1 MTVEVHRQSLFDNIV
16 EEIQKIQWKVQRT
29 NNQARMLAGFA
40 EEAFRKERILGQ
52 AEIPSRQWS
61 RTNARGTQMKVER
74 GVQSSIYTGAAKRL
88 TSMDKEFLR
97 VSRFM
102 DLILVPLLQNDHNI
116 LFAYFMSRRGV
127 TRGYPYKDFSVLPEK
142 FNPTKQ
148 CFFYIGDPEHNEER
162 TEKWTEPYLCPLSNR
177 WMVTCCCP
185 VYRGDEFIGVV
196 GIDMDLGKIIEPL
209 RIVLN
214 CTKGG
219 YAFLVSP
226 QGSLVIS
233 SDEGMNS
240 LRDDSVIVEGNWK
253 DLRGKDPR
261 DPDNMEIKD
270 VALTSGRAHLLRT
283 RFASNDWSLIC
294 ILPKARKGSV
304 KAIKR
309 RRVEDR
315 SSPAVEPEST
325 VSHQPLMSFV
335 TSFNESL
342 RQIEKLIEGTTMIGR
357 GVLDHRITVER
368 KDEIGLL
375 AMSINKMAKELK
387 KRMDEVTSA
396 YQKIS
401 QMDRLAAMGRLIAG
415 IAHEINNPLGIIS
428 NYIQILA
435 ANANMDP
442 GVQED
447 IQTIDEEIQRASNI
461 IRGLLDFSGETD
473 IEKNMIWIND
483 VLQRTLGLIR
493 FQIKSRDITL
503 KEEYEE
509 NLPFIMG
516 NATHLQQAF
525 LNIML
530 NSLEAMT
537 DGGRMQVVTKGRVR
551 KTGEKIRRVVEI
563 FLSDTGHGI
572 DRKNLGNIFD
582 PFFTLKGDEGG
593 TGLGLSITY
602 GIIKEHEGAID
613 VKSTVG
619 KGTIVKIT
627 LPALD

>member
-1 MTVEVHRQSLFDNIV
+1 MAVEVHRQSFFDNIV

-40 EEAFRKERILGQ
+40 EEAFRKEKILGQ

-61 RTNARGTQMKVER
+61 RTNVRGTQMKAER

-116 LFAYFMSRRGV
+116 LFAYFMNRRGV
-127 TRGYPYKDFSVLPEK
+127 TRGYPYKDFSVLPEN
-142 FNPTKQ
+142 FNPTEQ
-148 CFFYIGDPEHNEER
+148 CFFYIGNPEHNEKR

-185 VYRGDEFIGVV
+185 VYRGDEFIGIV
-196 GIDMDLGKIIEPL
+196 GLDMDLGKIIEPL
-209 RIVLN
+209 RVVLN
-214 CTKGG
+214 YTKGG

-261 DPDNMEIKD
+261 HPDNMEIKD

-304 KAIKR
+304 MAVKR
-309 RRVEDR
+309 RRAEDR
-315 SSPAVEPEST
+315 SSPAVEAEST

-387 KRMDEVTSA
+387 KRKDEVTSA
-396 YQKIS
+396 YEKIS
-401 QMDRLAAMGRLIAG
+401 QMDRLSAMGRLIAG

-435 ANANMDP
+435 ANATMDP
-442 GVQED
+442 GIQED

-473 IEKNMIWIND
+473 MEKNMIWIND
-483 VLQRTLGLIR
+483 VLQKTLGLIR

-503 KEEYEE
+503 KEEYDE

-551 KTGEKIRRVVEI
+551 KAGEKTRRVVEI
-563 FLSDTGHGI
+563 FLSDTGQGI
-572 DRKNLGNIFD
+572 DRKSLGNIFD